1 MDIAALADHANEMLT
16 VIAKDLETPQNRS
29 EQSEKAKGNAPEPQ
43 GTRDTAA
50 EEHGAGR
57 AESGFTVEQM
67 VAEFRA
73 LRASVLRLWIEA
85 EGGAI
90 TSDQVHD
97 LTRFNE
103 AIDQALSES
112 VSRYSH
118 DLDRSKEMFL
128 AMLGHDLRS
137 PLGAIM
143 MSAEFMLERQ
153 RMDEAD
159 RTLAGR
165 VSNSAKRMQRMIGDL
180 LDFTRSRLGPGIPVV
195 RAEMDMHEAVRGVV
209 AEIVAAHPGRT
220 IDVVATGNVIG
231 EWDHSRIAQAMTNL
245 VGNAVEH
252 GGTDAPVTI
261 SIKGGD
267 EHVVTT
273 IHNGGTPISA
283 GQLNDIFGPMKSRE
297 VTASTEGSYG
307 NLGLGLYIAER
318 IVHAHNGEITV
329 ESSKEKGTSFVVR
342 LPRNG
347 AGAG

>member
-1 MDIAALADHANEMLT
+1 MCASR
-16 VIAKDLETPQNRS
+16 PQNRS

-43 GTRDTAA
+43 GASDTAA

-67 VAEFRA
+67 VSEFRA

-85 EGGAI
+85 EGGGV

-118 DLDRSKEMFL
+118 DLDSSKEMFL

-153 RMDEAD
+153 RMDETD
-159 RTLAGR
+159 RTLAAR
-165 VSNSAKRMQRMIGDL
+165 VSHSATRMQRMIGDL
-180 LDFTRSRLGPGIPVV
+180 LDFTRSRLGNGIPVV
-195 RAEMDMHEAVRGVV
+195 RGRMDMEEVLRGVA
-209 AEIVAAHPGRT
+209 AEILAAHPHRR
-220 IDVVATGNVIG
+220 IDISTNGDVTG
-231 EWDHSRIAQAMTNL
+231 EWDDSRIAHAMTNL
-245 VGNAVEH
+245 IGNAIEH
-252 GGTDAPVTI
+252 GAADAAVAITVNGLP
-261 SIKGGD
+261 
-267 EHVVTT
+267 EHIVTT
-273 IHNGGTPISA
+273 IHNSGTPISA
-283 GQLNDIFGPMKSRE
+283 AQLNDIFGPMKSRE
-297 VTASTEGSYG
+297 VTARNEGSYG

-318 IVHAHNGEITV
+318 IVNAHNGEITV
-329 ESSKEKGTSFVVR
+329 ESSIEKRTSFVVR
-342 LPRNG
+342 LPRRP
-347 AGAG
+347 